1 MKKII
6 LTFFALA
13 TLLSCHTD
21 QEYENLNVDSKSPI
35 EVPANFLFTGATV
48 RLARQMASPNVNL
61 NISRFISQYLTA
73 TTYLD
78 EPNYNLNIRN
88 IPQNHWDRLYRWV
101 LFDLQDAKRF
111 LEEDETITEVNRA
124 TRMAQI
130 EVIEVYTWHILV
142 DTFGDIP
149 YAEALDPEGNTL
161 PAYDDAESIYEDLI
175 TRLGNAAGNLE
186 SGQGFPAD
194 PVYGGNLS
202 NWHAFAN
209 SLQLRLAMRIADSNP
224 GLSQSAAEAAVS
236 RGVFDSMDESARV
249 AFDENPPYTNPLW
262 NDLVQSGRS
271 DYVAANTLVDYMNE
285 FDDPRRDTYFNE
297 NLGDDTYRGGV
308 YGASNDYGSHT
319 HVGDRFLDPTLPAIL
334 QDYVEVQ
341 FHLAEAAQRGYSVGG
356 DAEEFYN
363 EAVTASILFY
373 GGTEEEAEDY
383 LDQGDVRYSASN
395 WRERIGTQFWLAMY
409 DNPFE
414 GWAVWRKFD
423 APQLNIAS
431 QSQLPVP
438 LRYTYP
444 INEQN
449 LNETNYNAASS
460 AIGGD
465 DQQTPL
471 FWDVN

>member
-1 MKKII
+1 MKKYI
-6 LTFFALA
+6 LTFFVLA

-21 QEYENLNVDSKSPI
+21 QDYENLNIDSKSPTV
-35 EVPANFLFTGATV
+35 VPANFLFTGATV

-61 NISRFISQYLTA
+61 NISRFVSQYLTA

-78 EPNYNLNIRN
+78 EPNYDLNNRN
-88 IPQNHWDRLYRWV
+88 ISQNHWSALYRTV
-101 LFDLQDAKRF
+101 IYDLQDAKRF
-111 LEEDETITEVNRA
+111 LEDDTTISEEDRA
-124 TRMAQI
+124 TRMGQI
-130 EVIEVYTWHILV
+130 EVIEVYAWHILV

-149 YAEALDPEGNTL
+149 YSEALDPEGNTL
-161 PAYDDAESIYEDLI
+161 PAYDDAATIYEDLI

-186 SGQGFPAD
+186 GGQGFPAD
-194 PVYGGNLS
+194 PVYGGNVG
-202 NWHAFAN
+202 NWHTFAN

-236 RGVFDSMDESARV
+236 RGVFDSNDESATV

-271 DYVAANTLVDYMNE
+271 DYVAANTLVDYMNDLE
-285 FDDPRRDTYFNE
+285 DPRRTTYFNE
-297 NLGDDTYRGGV
+297 NLGEGVYRGGT
-308 YGASNDYGSHT
+308 YGASSAYGSHT
-319 HVGDRFLDPTLPAIL
+319 HVGDRFLDPTLPGIL

-356 DAEEFYN
+356 DAESFYN
-363 EAVTASILFY
+363 EAITASILFY
-373 GGTEEEAEDY
+373 GGTEEEAEEY
-383 LDQGDVRYSASN
+383 LSQGDVRYSAAN
-395 WRERIGTQFWLAMY
+395 WRERIGTQFWLAMF

-423 APQLNIAS
+423 APQLNIAA
-431 QSQLPVP
+431 QSQRPVP
-438 LRYTYP
+438 LRFTYP

-449 LNETNYNAASS
+449 LNEANYQAASS

-465 DQQTPL
+465 DQQTAL
-471 FWDVN
+471 FWDRN